1 MADKTANVQAPRY
14 LTDCAIISKKT
25 KKKKPTVQN
34 FLLLNLNLFN

>member
-1 MADKTANVQAPRY
+1 MADKTANVQTPRY
-14 LTDCAIISKKT
+14 LTDCAIISK